1 MRNEKIRGMIGSG
14 RGTGFVAMGAL
25 MACSWIVGC
34 GGESDDDGSG
44 DDGGTAGTS
53 AGKGGTGGGKGG
65 SAGSTSG
72 AGGTGNAGSGGTAG
86 TVVAGGTGGTQGGSA
101 GTTGGTAGDAGGG
114 AGEDAIGGTTGDAG
128 DGNVGGEAAGGSA
141 GDAGAGNA
149 GGDAGAV
156 GEGGAGGAAP
166 DDPTVRGRLI
176 DFYRHPVPG
185 VTIGINGVEVVTDA
199 DGEFV
204 FEDVPEVYD
213 ASFVVEVPNPTKIY
227 GWVFQGL
234 TRRDPTLQVFQG
246 LAQRSMYTD
255 LRAQDGAP
263 TATQNLT
270 LAAGSAHG
278 TAQVQEIP
286 ANGRDFADYEWFGP
300 TATAATAHG
309 LMWSYDDATE
319 LPTNYVS
326 YTTFPLA
333 LDDTTTDRPLIN
345 ISVAPTAI
353 TQANIGGTVTDLAES
368 GRVNYGF
375 VRFTSGA
382 TIDLFEDDPGPATF
396 SYLVPTLPNSSITFA
411 AIDEDWT
418 TREFALV
425 HQDGITPG
433 TTNLA
438 LTIPATPSLTAPANA
453 ATVDDTTEFRYQN
466 RQEGVGAVVVRIEDT
481 DYYQGLYIVTANA
494 QFTVPEVLEG
504 GFGLRIDGEHFWQVE
519 AHGLYA
525 SVDEMASS
533 TGYADTFAIDVVGT
547 SGFTSAKGPRTNSGT
562 LAMSGRRYFTYQP

>member
-1 MRNEKIRGMIGSG
+1 
-14 RGTGFVAMGAL
+14 
-25 MACSWIVGC
+25 VG
-34 GGESDDDGSG
+34 GG
-44 DDGGTAGTS
+44 AGT
-53 AGKGGTGGGKGG
+53 TG
-65 SAGSTSG
+65 A
-72 AGGTGNAGSGGTAG
+72 
-86 TVVAGGTGGTQGGSA
+86 
-101 GTTGGTAGDAGGG
+101 TGGTAGGAGDDAGGS
-114 AGEDAIGGTTGDAG
+114 AGDDAIGGTTGDAG

-141 GDAGAGNA
+141 GDAGEGNA
-149 GGDAGAV
+149 GGESGA
-156 GEGGAGGAAP
+156 GEGGTGGAAP

-185 VTIGINGVEVVTDA
+185 VTIGVNGVEVVTDE

-213 ASFVVEVPNPTKIY
+213 ASFIIEVPNPTKIY

-278 TAQVQEIP
+278 TAQIQEIP
-286 ANGRDFADYEWFGP
+286 SNGRDFADYEWFGP
-300 TATAATAHG
+300 AATAATAHG
-309 LMWSYDDATE
+309 LMWSYDSATE
-319 LPTNYVS
+319 LPTSYVS

-368 GRVNYGF
+368 GRVNYGY

-396 SYLVPTLPNSSITFA
+396 SYLVPTLPNGSITFA

-453 ATVDDTTEFRYQN
+453 ASVSDTTEFRYQN

-481 DYYQGLYIVTANA
+481 DFYQGIYIVTANTE
-494 QFTVPEVLEG
+494 FSVPEVLEG
-504 GFGLRIDGEHFWQVE
+504 GFGLRIGGEHFWQVE
-519 AHGLYA
+519 AHGLYG